1 MSTGLVAVD
10 VAISAPTSGQYT
22 SQSGQTLGVNYNP
35 AFLVGSGSLTDY
47 LTANPS
53 NSQSQNQ
60 APILST
66 PATSVAAQGGTPSIP
81 SSAVPGVTG
90 TTTTKS
96 SSLLIWLLIGGGALL
111 LVMGGGGKK

>member
-1 MSTGLVAVD
+1 MSTGLVPID
-10 VAISAPTSGQYT
+10 VAISTPTSGQYT
-22 SQSGQTLGVNYNP
+22 SESGQTLGVNYNP

-60 APILST
+60 NPNMTT
-66 PATSVAAQGGTPSIP
+66 PATSVASPGGTPSTP

-90 TTTTKS
+90 TTTTGS
-96 SSLLIWLLIGGGALL
+96 SSLLIWLLIGGALL